1 MMMATFVLMMPMSC
15 ITDSSRSI
23 DEALE
28 HNDPPTVI
36 ANIDTYKHNFLVVLG
51 IELAQLAETL
61 SSAKGG
67 PQRG

>member
-1 MMMATFVLMMPMSC
+1 MMMATFVLVMPMSC

-36 ANIDTYKHNFLVVLG
+36 ANLDAYNIIIIFDFFWERTG
-51 IELAQLAETL
+51 TT
-61 SSAKGG
+61 S
-67 PQRG
+67 

>member
-1 MMMATFVLMMPMSC
+1 MMMATFVLVMPMSC

-36 ANIDTYKHNFLVVLG
+36 ANLDAYKHNFLVFLG
-51 IELAQLAETL
+51 KNWQN
-61 SSAKGG
+61 
-67 PQRG
+67 

>member
-36 ANIDTYKHNFLVVLG
+36 ANLDAYNIIIIFEFFWERTG
-51 IELAQLAETL
+51 TT
-61 SSAKGG
+61 S
-67 PQRG
+67 

>member
-28 HNDPPTVI
+28 HNDSPTVI
-36 ANIDTYKHNFLVVLG
+36 ANLDAYNIIIIFEFFWERTG
-51 IELAQLAETL
+51 TT
-61 SSAKGG
+61 S
-67 PQRG
+67 

>member
-36 ANIDTYKHNFLVVLG
+36 ANLDAYNIIIIFDFFWERTG
-51 IELAQLAETL
+51 TT
-61 SSAKGG
+61 S
-67 PQRG
+67 

>member
-1 MMMATFVLMMPMSC
+1 MMATFVLMMPMSC

-36 ANIDTYKHNFLVVLG
+36 ANLDAYNIIIIFEFFWERTG
-51 IELAQLAETL
+51 TT
-61 SSAKGG
+61 S
-67 PQRG
+67 

>member
-1 MMMATFVLMMPMSC
+1 MMATFVLMMPMSC

-36 ANIDTYKHNFLVVLG
+36 ANLDAYNIIIIFDFFWERTG
-51 IELAQLAETL
+51 TT
-61 SSAKGG
+61 
-67 PQRG
+67 R

>member
-1 MMMATFVLMMPMSC
+1 MMMATFVLVMPMSC

-36 ANIDTYKHNFLVVLG
+36 ANLDAYNIIIIFEFFWERTG
-51 IELAQLAETL
+51 TT
-61 SSAKGG
+61 S
-67 PQRG
+67 